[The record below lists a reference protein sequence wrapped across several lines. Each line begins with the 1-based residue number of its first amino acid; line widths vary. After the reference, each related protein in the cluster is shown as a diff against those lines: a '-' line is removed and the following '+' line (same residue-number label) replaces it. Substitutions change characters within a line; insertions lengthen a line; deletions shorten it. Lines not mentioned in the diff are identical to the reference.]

1 MRCGGTAVTPELIG
15 FAGILGLLVL
25 LTLGV
30 PIGVSL
36 ALTGV
41 LGLMVMLSPEAAL
54 VKAGV
59 VVFEVAQKY
68 ELGVLPLFLLMA
80 HLCFAAGASRDF
92 FDVAARF
99 IGHRRGGLGL
109 AAIAG
114 CAGFG
119 SISGSSLATVA
130 TVGSAALPEMR
141 RAGYNPGFAAGALAA
156 GGTLGALIPPSGAL
170 IVFGI
175 IAEVSIGKLFT
186 AAIIPGFSQAIFYMI
201 AIALLCWLRPELG
214 PRSARVPWRDRLR
227 GLAGIADILVLVVFV
242 IGGLMIG
249 WFTPTEAASVGVI
262 CAFILLAIRGGFNR
276 ANIADSFAKTLSTT
290 GMLYLIIMG
299 AILFATFIS
308 VTGIA
313 DLMSETVRSVGG
325 GPIVAIIAMAV
336 LLLVLGSFLDGLA
349 LMLLTTPIF
358 LPIALELGYSPIWF
372 GIFLVRTMEI
382 GFVHPPLGLNVY
394 VIQSIDKDIPLGKIF
409 RGIVP
414 FLVADFFHLAMLI
427 AFPAVT
433 LWLPSVMAG

>member
-1 MRCGGTAVTPELIG
+1 MAPELIG
-15 FAGILGLLVL
+15 FAGILGLLIL

-59 VVFEVAQKY
+59 VVFEVANKY

-99 IGHRRGGLGL
+99 VGHRRGGLGL
-109 AAIAG
+109 ASIAG

-175 IAEVSIGKLFT
+175 LAEVSIGKLFT
-186 AAIIPGFSQAIFYMI
+186 AAVIPGFSQALFYMI
-201 AIALLCWLRPELG
+201 AIAILCWFKPELG
-214 PRSARVPWRDRLR
+214 PRSVRVPWRDRLR
-227 GLAGIADILVLVVFV
+227 GLLGIIDIMILVVFV

-262 CAFILLAIRGGFNR
+262 VAFILMGIRGAFNR
-276 ANIADSFAKTLSTT
+276 AAIADAFAKTLSTT
-290 GMLYLIIMG
+290 GMIYLIIFG

-313 DLMSETVRSVGG
+313 DLMSNTVRDMDASPVVII
-325 GPIVAIIAMAV
+325 IVIALM
-336 LLLVLGSFLDGLA
+336 LLILGSFLDGLA

-358 LPIALELGYSPIWF
+358 LPIAVELGYSPLWF

-394 VIQSIDKDIPLGKIF
+394 VIQAIGKDIPLGQIF

-414 FLVADFFHLAMLI
+414 FLIADFFHLAMII
-427 AFPAVT
+427 AFPVVT
-433 LWLPSVMAG
+433 LWLPSVMGA

>member
-1 MRCGGTAVTPELIG
+1 MTPELVGLI
-15 FAGILGLLVL
+15 GILGLLVL

-36 ALTGV
+36 ALTGIV
-41 LGLMVMLSPEAAL
+41 GIAVMISPEAAL
-54 VKAGV
+54 AKAGV
-59 VVFEVAQKY
+59 VVFEVATKY

-99 IGHRRGGLGL
+99 VGHRRGGLGL
-109 AAIAG
+109 ASIAG

-119 SISGSSLATVA
+119 AISGSSLATVA

-175 IAEVSIGKLFT
+175 IAEQSIGKLFV
-186 AAIIPGFSQAIFYMI
+186 AAVVPGFSQALFYMI
-201 AIALLCWLRPELG
+201 AIAVLCALRPDLG
-214 PRSARVPWRDRLR
+214 PPSARVPWAYRMR
-227 GLAGIADILVLVVFV
+227 GLLGIADIILLVTFV

-249 WFTPTEAASVGVI
+249 WFTPTEAASVGVVAAFLL
-262 CAFILLAIRGGFNR
+262 CAVRGAFNR
-276 ANIADSFAKTLSTT
+276 AAIGEAFAKTLSTT
-290 GMLYLIIMG
+290 GMIYLIIFG

-313 DLMSETVRSVGG
+313 DLMSQTVRNLHAS
-325 GPIVAIIAMAV
+325 PTVAIIAMAV

-358 LPIALELGYSPIWF
+358 LPIAIELGYSPIWF

-394 VIQSIDKDIPLGKIF
+394 VIQALGKDIPLGAIF

-414 FLVADFFHLAMLI
+414 FLVADFVHLAMLI
-427 AFPAVT
+427 AFPLVT
-433 LWLPSVMAG
+433 LWLPSVTAG

>member
-1 MRCGGTAVTPELIG
+1 MTPELIG
-15 FAGILGLLVL
+15 LAGIVGLLLL

-36 ALTGV
+36 SLTG
-41 LGLMVMLSPEAAL
+41 LAGLAVMLSGEAAL
-54 VKAGV
+54 AKAGV
-59 VVFEVAQKY
+59 VVFEVATKY

-99 IGHRRGGLGL
+99 VGHRRGGLGL
-109 AAIAG
+109 ASIAG

-175 IAEVSIGKLFT
+175 IAEQSIGKLFV
-186 AAIIPGFSQAIFYMI
+186 AAIIPGLSQALFYMLAI
-201 AIALLCWLRPELG
+201 AILCNLRPDLG
-214 PRSARVPWRDRLR
+214 PRSAREPWGDRLR
-227 GLAGIADILVLVVFV
+227 GLLGIADIILLVTFV

-262 CAFILLAIRGGFNR
+262 TAFLLCAIRGAFNR
-276 ANIADSFAKTLSTT
+276 AAIEDAFAKTLSTT
-290 GMLYLIIMG
+290 GMIYLIIFG

-313 DLMSETVRSVGG
+313 DLMSATVRDLHASPVT
-325 GPIVAIIAMAV
+325 AIIAMTV

-358 LPIALELGYSPIWF
+358 LPIAIELGYSPIWF

-394 VIQSIDKDIPLGKIF
+394 VIQAIGKDIPLGAIF

-414 FLVADFFHLAMLI
+414 FLIADFFHLAMLI
-427 AFPAVT
+427 AFPVIT
-433 LWLPSVMAG
+433 LWLPSVTAG

>member
-1 MRCGGTAVTPELIG
+1 MAPELIG
-15 FAGILGLLVL
+15 LIGILALLGL
-25 LTLGV
+25 LTLGM

-41 LGLMVMLSPEAAL
+41 IGLMVMLSPEAAL

-99 IGHRRGGLGL
+99 VGHRRGGLGL
-109 AAIAG
+109 ASIAG

-119 SISGSSLATVA
+119 AISGSSLATVA

-175 IAEVSIGKLFT
+175 IAEVSIGRLFT
-186 AAIIPGFSQAIFYMI
+186 AAIIPGFSQALFYMI
-201 AIALLCWLRPELG
+201 AIAILCWFKPELG
-214 PRSARVPWRDRLR
+214 PRSVRVGWRERMR
-227 GLAGIADILVLVVFV
+227 GLLGILDILVLVVFV

-262 CAFILLAIRGGFNR
+262 VAFILMGIRGAFNR
-276 ANIADSFAKTLSTT
+276 KAIADSFAKTLSTT
-290 GMLYLIIMG
+290 GMIYLIIFG

-313 DLMSETVRSVGG
+313 DLMSTTVRAMDASQI
-325 GPIVAIIAMAV
+325 IVVIVIALM
-336 LLLVLGSFLDGLA
+336 LLVLGSFLDGLA

-358 LPIALELGYSPIWF
+358 LPIVLELGYSPIWF

-394 VIQSIDKDIPLGKIF
+394 VIQAIGRDIPLGQIF

-414 FLVADFFHLAMLI
+414 FLIADFFHLAMII
-427 AFPAVT
+427 AFPVVT
-433 LWLPSVMAG
+433 LWLPSVMGA

>member
-1 MRCGGTAVTPELIG
+1 MTPEVIGLIG
-15 FAGILGLLVL
+15 ILTLLAL
-25 LTLGV
+25 LTLGI
-30 PIGVSL
+30 PIGVGL
-36 ALTGV
+36 AAIGLAGLAV
-41 LGLMVMLSPEAAL
+41 LISPEAAL
-54 VKAGV
+54 VKGGV
-59 VVFEVAQKY
+59 VAFEVVTKY

-80 HLCFAAGASRDF
+80 HLCFTAGASRDF

-99 IGHRRGGLGL
+99 VGHRRGGLAL
-109 AAIAG
+109 ASIAG

-119 SISGSSLATVA
+119 AISGSSLATVA

-141 RAGYNPGFAAGALAA
+141 RAGYQPGFAAGALAA

-175 IAEVSIGKLFT
+175 IAEQSIGKLFA
-186 AAIIPGFSQAIFYMI
+186 AAIIPGLTQALFYMI
-201 AIALLCWLRPELG
+201 AISVLCNLRPALG
-214 PRSARVPWRDRLR
+214 PRSERVGWPDRIRSL
-227 GLAGIADILVLVVFV
+227 GKIADVAVLIIFV

-249 WFTPTEAASVGVI
+249 WFTPTEAASVGVVAAFGL
-262 CAFILLAIRGGFNR
+262 CALRGALNR
-276 ANIADSFAKTLSTT
+276 ALVSEAVTSTLRTT
-290 GMLYLIIMG
+290 GMIYIVIIG
-299 AILFATFIS
+299 AILFATFVS

-313 DLMSETVRSVGG
+313 DLMSNFVRDMHASPLLAVF
-325 GPIVAIIAMAV
+325 AMAL

-358 LPIALELGYSPIWF
+358 LPIAVELGYSPIWF

-394 VIQSIDKDIPLGKIF
+394 VIQGIGKDIPLGAIF

-414 FLVADFFHLAMLI
+414 FLIADFLHLALLI
-427 AFPAVT
+427 AIPALT
-433 LWLPSVMAG
+433 LWLPGIAGV